1 MAIENPVKESE
12 KAADVLTDDQYQQV
26 KDGKLSVNDLSRE
39 QNNQLRT
46 RLLDEREPEETPT
59 EEEPVKKPDEKKAE
73 PGKKPE
79 EEDSE
84 KDAEKSK
91 RRKPTNW
98 RDDLKREADEANRI
112 EQKIKSMKIRREKA
126 QKEFEELQKK
136 QIEIKGEDDPYD
148 EKNFKEFVKETKINL
163 ARLQEQ
169 NQFLLNQMAGRDQ
182 EDANDYMGRLEDS
195 QTKKTFSAINDIQ
208 ESLPDLKTK
217 TEFKKLDRE
226 WLGFQDTVIE
236 LSGLNADKLNITEEE
251 KKNPG
256 IVQAKLRE
264 EAMKMYDRSK
274 MLRKEAEDYFPDSL
288 KEEGEMERYSLIC
301 EAVARS
307 RNPRIGGTVKAN
319 LLEILDEEDLIGKSF
334 EKKLKEEVV
343 AGSRKT
349 AAAIEKNSPKTLSPS
364 DGPGT
369 SPSGGEEMTRAKA
382 EGVIKMLEKKR
393 RSGFK
398 LTPEEG
404 NLNRLARKFIL
415 EEEGNK

>member
-26 KDGKLSVNDLSRE
+26 KDGKLAVTDLSKE

-46 RLLDEREPEETPT
+46 RLLDEREPEEKPP
-59 EEEPVKKPDEKKAE
+59 EEKPVEKPKEE
-73 PGKKPE
+73 KKPE
-79 EEDSE
+79 EKPEEGKSE
-84 KDAEKSK
+84 KDADKPK

-98 RDDLKREADEANRI
+98 RDELKQEADKANRI
-112 EQKIKSMKIRREKA
+112 EQKIKSMKIRHEKA

-136 QIEIKGEDDPYD
+136 EIEVKGEDDPYD
-148 EKNFKEFVKETKINL
+148 EKNFKKFVKETKINV

-169 NQFLLNQMAGRDQ
+169 NQFLLNQLAGRDQ
-182 EDANDYMGRLEDS
+182 EDANEYMGRLEDS

-217 TEFKKLDRE
+217 VDFKKLDRE
-226 WLGFQDTVIE
+226 WLGFQDTVIR
-236 LSGLNADKLNITEEE
+236 LSGVDADKLNLTEDE
-251 KKNPG
+251 KNNPG
-256 IVQAKLRE
+256 VVQAKLRD
-264 EAMKMYDRSK
+264 EAMRRYDRDK
-274 MLRKEAEDYFPDSL
+274 MLRKEAEEYFPDSL
-288 KEEGEMERYSLIC
+288 KEEGEMEKYSLIC
-301 EAVARS
+301 EAVTRS
-307 RNPRIGGTVKAN
+307 RNPRIGGTVKGN

-334 EKKLKEEVV
+334 EKRLKEEVV
-343 AGSRKT
+343 AGSKKT
-349 AAAIEKNSPKTLSPS
+349 AAAIEKKSPDTLNPS

-369 SPSGGEEMTRAKA
+369 SPSGGEEMTRARA
-382 EGVIKMLEKKR
+382 EGIIQKLEKKR
-393 RSGFK
+393 KAGQR